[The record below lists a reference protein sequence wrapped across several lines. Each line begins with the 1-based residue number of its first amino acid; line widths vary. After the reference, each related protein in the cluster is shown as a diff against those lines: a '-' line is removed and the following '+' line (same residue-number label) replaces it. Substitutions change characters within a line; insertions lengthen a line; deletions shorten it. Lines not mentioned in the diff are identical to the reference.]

1 MEAPLG
7 SGHVQVLSKGL
18 AAAGDPVIS
27 YDGQRVFFVGKA
39 GATDD
44 WQIYQED
51 LAGGRPQKLTTM
63 PGGGV
68 MSPTLLPNGSLVFAS
83 PVPKIGGPNYSQL
96 PSALFVQSP
105 GGRPWALTF
114 TSCAT
119 TEPTMLSDGRIL
131 FVSTTPPESSSS
143 AASPALFT
151 INNDGTEITA
161 FAGPEDSASAIQRPR
176 LLADGRVVFLVSKSG
191 SSPLRRNLSAWPGRF
206 KAARRCFPA

>member
-1 MEAPLG
+1 
-7 SGHVQVLSKGL
+7 
-18 AAAGDPVIS
+18 
-27 YDGQRVFFVGKA
+27 
-39 GATDD
+39 
-44 WQIYQED
+44 
-51 LAGGRPQKLTTM
+51 M

-191 SSPLRRNLSAWPGRF
+191 SRVGGICPPGPAVSKPRAAVSRRDG
-206 KAARRCFPA
+206 ARQLGGSREQW